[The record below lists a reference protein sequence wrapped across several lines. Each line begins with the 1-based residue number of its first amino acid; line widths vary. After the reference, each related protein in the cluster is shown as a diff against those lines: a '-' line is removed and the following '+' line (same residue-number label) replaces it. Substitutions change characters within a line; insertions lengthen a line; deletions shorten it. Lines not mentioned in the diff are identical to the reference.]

1 MGNNSILARL
11 TSWGSTAP
19 VEAVNS
25 KRVRVFL
32 MDMLSIVPYYTG
44 HLCAKLQEIEAIDL
58 TVGAIPY
65 GYDKT
70 FFQRMGVRTDFMLM
84 NLSARLSSGIAIRRP
99 LKAIECL
106 WNLIFL
112 AGRFLFHKPDIIHVQ
127 FLPLITLGMP
137 FEIWFLRLMKL
148 LGVKVVYTV
157 HNVVP
162 HERARRDTY
171 MYSRMYEL
179 ADRLICH
186 DMPARN
192 RLTAE
197 FHVNPAKIE
206 IIPHG
211 PLFQPRGKATDTK
224 ARRVLELPADRCV
237 VLFQGIIRPYKG
249 VPFLLTAWRKALD
262 SGFRGV
268 LVIVGTG
275 DPEQLTEIRQCVDD
289 LELKSSVKLIFRF
302 VPIDELDNY
311 YKAAD
316 ILVYPYS
323 AVTTSGALMTGIGYA
338 KPIIATALPAFYE
351 ILHHE
356 DNALIVGYGHVEGLA
371 EALLRLGND
380 SVLRAALAKRLQS
393 MSAVIP
399 NWSEI
404 ANQTAACYAAAL
416 AHQNA

>member
-11 TSWGSTAP
+11 TSWGSTVP
-19 VEAVNS
+19 VEAANS
-25 KRVRVFL
+25 KRMRVFL

-65 GYDKT
+65 GHDKT

-84 NLSARLSSGIAIRRP
+84 NPSAKLSPGTPIRRA
-99 LKAIECL
+99 LKAIEYL

-112 AGRFLFHKPDIIHVQ
+112 AARFLFHKPDIIHVQ

-162 HERARRDTY
+162 HERARRDRY
-171 MYSRMYEL
+171 RYSRMYEL
-179 ADRLICH
+179 TDRLICH

-192 RLTAE
+192 RLAAE

-206 IIPHG
+206 VIPHG
-211 PLFQPRGKATDTK
+211 PLFQPCGKATDTE
-224 ARRVLELPADRCV
+224 ARRVLQLPADGCV

-249 VPFLLTAWRKALD
+249 VPFLLKAWRKALD
-262 SGFRGV
+262 SGFPGV

-275 DPEQLTEIRQCVDD
+275 EPEQLTEIRGCVDD

-380 SVLRAALAKRLQS
+380 AVMRAALARRLQS
-393 MSAVIP
+393 MSAVFP
-399 NWSEI
+399 TWREI
-404 ANQTAACYAAAL
+404 ANRTAACYAAVL
-416 AHQNA
+416 AQDNA